1 MNADVS
7 VLSRT
12 SIRDSS
18 VVARMHDWLSH
29 AVSRELS
36 GNRCDRSRPYQAR
49 SKAAMYPDVLDP

>member
-12 SIRDSS
+12 SIRHSS

-29 AVSRELS
+29 AVSRELP
-36 GNRCDRSRPYQAR
+36 GNRCDRSRPYRA
-49 SKAAMYPDVLDP
+49 P